1 MIKYLPNF
9 FRRLFYNPVTVFLIF
24 TLLFS
29 SFIWILTLRAPD
41 GGRVAARIYG
51 YGIMWC
57 PALSAWVTCRVFNF
71 RISDLAW
78 SWKPAKYLTAAY
90 LLPLGYSSV
99 AYLII
104 WCTGWGG
111 FYNKAYISGLA
122 HELGWERLPSYLFLL
137 LYLVAQGVIGIFSSI
152 ATALGEEIGWRG
164 FLVPQLSR
172 RFSFGATSLITG
184 LIWAA
189 WHYPLLIFGHYN
201 NGTPAWYGLTC
212 FTVSVVAA
220 SYIYTWFTLK
230 SGSFWPAVLLHASHN
245 LFIQAFFT
253 PITVNTKVTAWYSDE
268 FGAVVPAMT
277 VIVAIYFWTRRK
289 DLTPKST
296 AGHISN
302 QSSNTK
308 NETIFIKLVQ

>member
-1 MIKYLPNF
+1 MIEYLPYIL
-9 FRRLFYNPVTVFLIF
+9 RRLFYNPVFIFLIF

-29 SFIWILTLRAPD
+29 SVIWVLTLNAPD
-41 GGRVAARIYG
+41 GGRIAARIYG

-57 PALSAWVTCRVFNF
+57 PALATWVTCRIFNR
-71 RISDLAW
+71 RITDLAW
-78 SWKPAKYLTAAY
+78 SWKPTNYLTAAY
-90 LLPLGYSSV
+90 LIPLGYSLT

-104 WCTGWGG
+104 WTTGWGG
-111 FYNKAYISGLA
+111 FYNKAYVSGIA
-122 HELGWERLPSYLFLL
+122 HELGWEGLPPYLFIV

-164 FLVPQLSR
+164 FLVPELSK
-172 RFSFGATSLITG
+172 RFGFGTTSLITG

-201 NGTPAWYGLTC
+201 NGTPVWYGLTC
-212 FTVSVVAA
+212 FTISVIAA

-230 SGSFWPAVLLHASHN
+230 SGSFWTAVLLHASHN

-253 PITVNTKVTAWYSDE
+253 PITVNKKSTAWYSDE
-268 FGAVVPAMT
+268 FGAVVPALT
-277 VIVAIYFWTRRK
+277 VMVAVYFWTRRK
-289 DLTPKST
+289 ELLQTST
-296 AGHISN
+296 AANITN

-308 NETIFIKLVQ
+308 HETIFIKLVQ